1 MILWGYYSRGVL
13 WFVEGQKGTS
23 EIIKLTHILEVR
35 LENINIFLT
44 EKTTYVKVCCVREQ
58 SMLV

>member
-13 WFVEGQKGTS
+13 WLVEGQKGTS

-35 LENINIFLT
+35 LENINIFLA